1 MAFGNTTNNQ
11 ACKVSVRARVCA
23 RISVSSRDIS
33 IFLKD
38 EISISYLFFCYV
50 VLDFFFI
57 INVVLDDIAVG
68 VANDPWRCESHGI
81 LGEAHGGSATKSD
94 REGEQSGII
103 VFACVYSN
111 KGPFRLAKAKN

>member
-38 EISISYLFFCYV
+38 EISISYP
-50 VLDFFFI
+50 FFFAMLCLI
-57 INVVLDDIAVG
+57 FFRLNVVLDDIAVG
-68 VANDPWRCESHGI
+68 VANDP
-81 LGEAHGGSATKSD
+81 
-94 REGEQSGII
+94 
-103 VFACVYSN
+103 
-111 KGPFRLAKAKN
+111 